1 MLGFMGIK
9 SVSRVNRLL
18 KTTAI
23 INTRRNLIYSSTMI
37 FISNYAFNSS
47 VSLNDYYEIEVEAN
61 LNDGEMKEV

>member
-1 MLGFMGIK
+1 
-9 SVSRVNRLL
+9 LL

>member
-23 INTRRNLIYSSTMI
+23 ISTRRNLIYSSTMI

>member
-23 INTRRNLIYSSTMI
+23 INPRRNLIYSSTMI
-37 FISNYAFNSS
+37 FISNFAFN
-47 VSLNDYYEIEVEAN
+47 VIEYFFYYYIIFIFFSIIVVGILE
-61 LNDGEMKEV
+61 